1 MQLEQK
7 KIFNEHGVRG
17 TTSMIGGSTTNIRE
31 WNRAK
36 YPWADGLR
44 KIMLKNFW
52 VADNVSMTKDI
63 TSFKDLTTPER
74 RAFDK
79 FISFLNFLDSLQ
91 CENLDFLK
99 GYITAPEV
107 SSLLTIQAFQEEVHA
122 QSYSYVLDTVCDSLS
137 QDKIYDEW
145 RNDPLMFERNKMIA
159 DLYQNF
165 IDNPTDKNFVRSCM
179 ANYLLEAI
187 YFYSAFTFFYAL
199 ARNNKMVNTAS
210 MIKEIQKDELT
221 HVVLFQNVLTE
232 LQKENVALFTPEF
245 IEELREMTRTAVNWE
260 IAFGNHVM
268 NNEIE
273 GITDVGLDAYIKFLA
288 NNRMKR
294 LGWEELYPEVGDKNP
309 MKWVENFEDQNN
321 TKQDFFQTTVTNYQK
336 SSDKDWDD
344 L

>member
-7 KIFNEHGVRG
+7 KIFNENGLRG
-17 TTSMIGGSTTNIRE
+17 TQSIIGGSTTNIRE

-36 YPWADGLR
+36 YPWADRLR

-52 VADNVSMTKDI
+52 TADNVSMTKDI
-63 TSFKDLTTPER
+63 TSIKTLTKAEI

-79 FISFLNFLDSLQ
+79 FISFLNFLDSMQ

-99 GYITAPEV
+99 SYITAPEI

-122 QSYSYVLDTVCDSLS
+122 QSYSYVLDTVCDPQTSES
-137 QDKIYDEW
+137 IYDEW
-145 RNDPLMFERNKMIA
+145 RNDSLMFERNKFIA

-165 IDNPTDKNFVRSCM
+165 IDDPSDKNFVKSCM
-179 ANYLLEAI
+179 ANYLLESI
-187 YFYSAFTFFYAL
+187 YFYSAFTFFYSL
-199 ARNNKMVNTAS
+199 ARNKKMVNTAS

-221 HVVLFQNVLTE
+221 HVVLFQNILIE
-232 LQKENVALFTPEF
+232 LQRENASLFNDEF
-245 IEELREMTRTAVNWE
+245 KDELKSMVIQAVEWE
-260 IAFGNHVM
+260 TKFGNHVM

-273 GITDVGLDAYIKFLA
+273 GINNVILEDYIKFLA
-288 NNRMKR
+288 NNRMDR
-294 LGWEELYPEVGDKNP
+294 IGWDYLYPEIGDKNP

-336 SSDKDWDD
+336 TNDKNWDD